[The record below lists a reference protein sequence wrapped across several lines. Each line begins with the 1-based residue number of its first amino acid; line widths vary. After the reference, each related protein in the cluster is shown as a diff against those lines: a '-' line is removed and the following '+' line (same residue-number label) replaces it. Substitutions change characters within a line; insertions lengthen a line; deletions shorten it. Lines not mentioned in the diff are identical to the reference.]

1 MVHSTK
7 LQTIGGKETPGDV
20 LTDELRA
27 DIWKNLCS
35 ALDQAGVGPIV
46 MWGEWAMLYYGVPI
60 NENHLHILVPDDQ
73 LEVAY
78 DAMKA
83 SGYKDWPFELQ
94 EDYGL
99 LDPNIRWA
107 ELGAPARRMFGDLHN
122 ERAHLPVVLQNYASA
137 ASTFDKETAAT
148 FESKKVGIDVTD

>member
-60 NENHLHILVPDDQ
+60 NENVGSLL
-73 LEVAY
+73 
-78 DAMKA
+78 A
-83 SGYKDWPFELQ
+83 SSWMLS
-94 EDYGL
+94 L
-99 LDPNIRWA
+99 ITR
-107 ELGAPARRMFGDLHN
+107 
-122 ERAHLPVVLQNYASA
+122 
-137 ASTFDKETAAT
+137 
-148 FESKKVGIDVTD
+148 